1 MSSPVFA
8 PFVLWYAA
16 GLPPNNT
23 AAAQTD
29 DDLFISSEDDGIQLV
44 YCIPINFTKRQT
56 DTSNALAV
64 DKTSPD
70 TGTAANR
77 VELRFVQDRS
87 AAPGVN
93 ALRKLMHM
101 FYIVASDPEFRKARF
116 GLQNDDNPDLN
127 AEPVALGGYKLTGFK
142 QEPNPDN
149 PSLNTYTV
157 ELEFVGD
164 HNILG
169 AFP

>member
-1 MSSPVFA
+1 MSLPVFA

-23 AAAQTD
+23 PGNQSD
-29 DDLFISSEDDGIQLV
+29 DNLFISSDDDGIQLV

-87 AAPGVN
+87 VAPATN
-93 ALRKLMHM
+93 ALQKLLHM
-101 FYIVASDPEFRKARF
+101 FYIIASDSDFRKARF
-116 GLQNDDNPDLN
+116 GLQNDDNPGLN
-127 AEPVALGGYKLTGFK
+127 VEPTSLGGYKLMAFK

-164 HNILG
+164 HTLLG
-169 AFP
+169 AFA